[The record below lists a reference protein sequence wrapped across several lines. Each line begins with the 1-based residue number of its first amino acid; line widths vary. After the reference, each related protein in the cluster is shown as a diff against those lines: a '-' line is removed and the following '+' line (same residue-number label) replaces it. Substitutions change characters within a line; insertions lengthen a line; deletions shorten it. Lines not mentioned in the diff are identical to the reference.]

1 VSTLLV
7 TYDAD
12 AGELLSA
19 ALQRAQIRVLWV
31 EDLESAIGSYES
43 FDPLVVVVDTGLAGF
58 ANLVE
63 RIRNDRPWL
72 RVFLLEEP
80 DAPVYRTGLPALRK
94 PFDVAELAPLLAR
107 EVEAAQLDRDRRRLE
122 RRTDQL
128 VEREKDLTRELEHAE
143 RLAAIGRIAASMAH
157 EINNPLAVVQS
168 SSIYVREMAEQLG
181 QRELLEC
188 ASDIELAVDRISTFV
203 QHICGF
209 ARRERPHLSEVSAEQ
224 AVDVAMR
231 LVVPRARS
239 RHVTVETQETCS
251 VLVPH
256 DPPRLAQAI
265 LNLLSNAIDAAGS
278 GGRHVSLRMTSHAD
292 CVVITV
298 DDDGPGISS
307 EMQGHLFEPFAT
319 TKPHGQGTG
328 LGLSITKQIVEDHG
342 GEISL
347 RPHPTHPGTRAE
359 IVLPIL
365 DTQRFSLLVI
375 GEDLLVQRALVSAL
389 RTEGFPVESSVGLSG
404 EVPNLAHPPSVVIVD
419 APTPQ
424 DAQGSAIDLL
434 RQRLPNSKFLA
445 IVDSLASGDS
455 VADEMLVR
463 PWSRQQLLSAVRR
476 LCLTARPHSQSLSSP
491 SRTATQR

>member
-7 TYDAD
+7 TYDDD

-19 ALQRAQIRVLWV
+19 ALERANLKVLWL
-31 EDLESAIGSYES
+31 EDLETATASYES
-43 FDPLVVVVDTGLAGF
+43 FDPLVVVIDTGFAGF

-63 RIRNDRPWL
+63 RIRSDRPWA

-80 DAPVYRTGLPALRK
+80 EAPVYRTGLPVLRK

-107 EVEAAQLDRDRRRLE
+107 EEEAAQLDRDRRRLE

-168 SSIYVREMAEQLG
+168 SSIYVREVAEQLG
-181 QRELLEC
+181 QPELLEC
-188 ASDIELAVDRISTFV
+188 AADIELAVDRISTFV

-209 ARRERPHLSEVSAEQ
+209 ARRERPHLSEVSAVQ

-231 LVVPRARS
+231 LVAPRARS
-239 RHVTVETQETCS
+239 RQVVVETKETCS
-251 VLVPH
+251 TLVPH

-278 GGRHVSLRMTSHAD
+278 GGRHVTLEMTSHDDSVA
-292 CVVITV
+292 ITV

-307 EMQGHLFEPFAT
+307 EMDGRLFEPFAT

-347 RPHPTHPGTRAE
+347 RPHPTHAGTRAE

-365 DTQRFSLLVI
+365 DTQRYPLLVVE
-375 GEDLLVQRALVSAL
+375 EDALVQRALVNAL
-389 RTEGFPVESSVGLSG
+389 KTEGFSVESTSDLGG
-404 EVPNLAHPPSVVIVD
+404 ATAAQIHPPSVVILD
-419 APTPQ
+419 TPAPF
-424 DAQGSAIDLL
+424 DAQQLVVELVRS
-434 RQRLPNSKFLA
+434 RYPNAKLLA
-445 IVDSLASGDS
+445 IVDSVAARGPI
-455 VADEMLVR
+455 ADEMLAR

-476 LCLTARPHSQSLSSP
+476 LCLTARPQP
-491 SRTATQR
+491 RKT

>member
-7 TYDAD
+7 TYDDD

-19 ALQRAQIRVLWV
+19 ALERANLRVLWLD
-31 EDLESAIGSYES
+31 DLDTASHEYES
-43 FDPLVVVVDTGLAGF
+43 FDPLVVVIDTGFAGF

-63 RIRNDRPWL
+63 RIRTERPWA

-80 DAPVYRTGLPALRK
+80 EAPIYRTGLPVLRK

-168 SSIYVREMAEQLG
+168 SSIYVREVAEQLR
-181 QRELLEC
+181 QPELLEC
-188 ASDIELAVDRISTFV
+188 AADIELAVDRISTFV

-209 ARRERPHLSEVSAEQ
+209 ARRERPQLAEVSAEQ
-224 AVDVAMR
+224 AVDIALR
-231 LVVPRARS
+231 LVAPRARS
-239 RHVTVETQETCS
+239 RQVTVRAEELCS
-251 VLVPH
+251 TPIPH

-278 GGRHVSLRMTSHAD
+278 GGRHVSLQMTSHDD

-307 EMQGHLFEPFAT
+307 EIADRLFEPFAT

-342 GEISL
+342 GEIAL
-347 RPHPTHPGTRAE
+347 RPHPVHPGTRAE

-365 DTQRFSLLVI
+365 DTERFPLLVI
-375 GEDLLVQRALVSAL
+375 EEDSLVQRALVSAL
-389 RTEGFPVESSVGLSG
+389 RTEGFPVESTSDPGYTS
-404 EVPNLAHPPSVVIVD
+404 PTQQPSVVIFD
-419 APTPQ
+419 TP
-424 DAQGSAIDLL
+424 AQEDGHFALVALVREHYSSAKL
-434 RQRLPNSKFLA
+434 LA
-445 IVDSLASGDS
+445 IVDSLGSRPS
-455 VADEMLVR
+455 VADDILTR
-463 PWSRQQLLSAVRR
+463 PWTRHQLLSAVRR
-476 LCLTARPHSQSLSSP
+476 LCLTARPRP
-491 SRTATQR
+491 SRA

>member
-7 TYDAD
+7 TYDDD

-19 ALQRAQIRVLWV
+19 ALERAQLKVLWV
-31 EDLESAIGSYES
+31 EDLETAASSYES
-43 FDPLVVVVDTGLAGF
+43 FDPLVVVVDTGFAGF
-58 ANLVE
+58 AHLVE
-63 RIRNDRPWL
+63 RIRSDRPWV

-80 DAPVYRTGLPALRK
+80 EAPVYRTGLPVLRK

-107 EVEAAQLDRDRRRLE
+107 EAEAAQLDRDRRRLE

-168 SSIYVREMAEQLG
+168 SSIYVREVAEQLG
-181 QRELLEC
+181 QPELLEC
-188 ASDIELAVDRISTFV
+188 AADIELAVDRISTFV

-209 ARRERPHLSEVSAEQ
+209 ARRERPHLSEVSTEQ

-231 LVVPRARS
+231 LVAPRARS
-239 RHVTVETQETCS
+239 RQVKVVAGEPCS
-251 VLVPH
+251 TLVPH
-256 DPPRLAQAI
+256 DPPRIAQAI
-265 LNLLSNAIDAAGS
+265 LNLLSNAIDAAAS
-278 GGRHVSLRMTSHAD
+278 GGRHVSLNMTSNED

-307 EMQGHLFEPFAT
+307 EIQGRLFEPFAT

-328 LGLSITKQIVEDHG
+328 LGLSITRQIVEDHG

-347 RPHPTHPGTRAE
+347 CPHPTHAGTRAE

-365 DTQRFSLLVI
+365 DTQRFPLLVI
-375 GEDLLVQRALVSAL
+375 EEDALVQRALVSAL
-389 RTEGFPVESSVGLSG
+389 KTEGFPVDSTTDPSSAAS
-404 EVPNLAHPPSVVIVD
+404 PCSPPPSVVIVD
-419 APTPQ
+419 TPGPQ
-424 DAQGSAIDLL
+424 DDQCSLVLL
-434 RQRLPNSKFLA
+434 VRARYPTAKLLA
-445 IVDSLASGDS
+445 IVDSLATS
-455 VADEMLVR
+455 VSDADEMLAR
-463 PWSRQQLLSAVRR
+463 PWNRQQLLSAVRK
-476 LCLTARPHSQSLSSP
+476 LCLTARPQPL
-491 SRTATQR
+491 RA

>member
-1 VSTLLV
+1 MRTLLV
-7 TYDAD
+7 TYDDD

-19 ALQRAQIRVLWV
+19 ALERANQTVLWL
-31 EDLESAIGSYES
+31 EDLETAASSFED
-43 FDPLVVVVDTGLAGF
+43 FDPLVVVVDTGFAGF

-63 RIRNDRPWL
+63 RIRSDRPWA

-80 DAPVYRTGLPALRK
+80 EAPVYRTGLPVLRK

-107 EVEAAQLDRDRRRLE
+107 EGEAAQLDRDRRRLE

-168 SSIYVREMAEQLG
+168 SSIYVREVAEQLG
-181 QRELLEC
+181 QSELLEC
-188 ASDIELAVDRISTFV
+188 AADIELAVDRISTFV

-209 ARRERPHLSEVSAEQ
+209 ARRERPHLSEVSVEQ

-231 LVVPRARS
+231 LVAPRARS
-239 RHVTVETQETCS
+239 RQVKVEIKETS
-251 VLVPH
+251 SILVPH
-256 DPPRLAQAI
+256 DPPRIAQAI
-265 LNLLSNAIDAAGS
+265 LNLLSNAIDAAGA
-278 GGRHVSLRMTSHAD
+278 GGRHVTLQMTAHDD

-298 DDDGPGISS
+298 DDDGTGISS
-307 EMQGHLFEPFAT
+307 EMQGRLFEPFAT

-347 RPHPTHPGTRAE
+347 RAHPSHIGTRAE

-365 DTQRFSLLVI
+365 DTQRFPLLVI
-375 GEDLLVQRALVSAL
+375 EEDALVQRALVHAL
-389 RTEGFPVESSVGLSG
+389 KTEGFPVESTTDPGG
-404 EVPNLAHPPSVVIVD
+404 ATAAPIQPPSVVILD
-419 APTPQ
+419 TPAPL
-424 DAQGSAIDLL
+424 DAQNLL
-434 RQRLPNSKFLA
+434 FEIVRSRYPNAKLLA
-445 IVDSLASGDS
+445 IVDSVIQRSSIADDVLA
-455 VADEMLVR
+455 R
-463 PWSRQQLLSAVRR
+463 PWNRQQLLGAVRKM
-476 LCLTARPHSQSLSSP
+476 CLTARPMDVGH
-491 SRTATQR
+491 